1 MTKAE
6 RQEKRQQQEL
16 RREAKKKAAEDKRE
30 AKKAERAKTATDR
43 KSRALGFIQV
53 AWVCELMLLM
63 LVVSVY
69 VVVLS
74 PVRLELFGRLLTPLI
89 GAILAEG
96 LAAFAGPN
104 VKRWLKGK
112 YGKSEEGP
120 GTR

>member
-1 MTKAE
+1 MTKVEREAKRKAQREAAE
-6 RQEKRQQQEL
+6 RKREAAEL
-16 RREAKKKAAEDKRE
+16 RRET
-30 AKKAERAKTATDR
+30 KKAERAEKATDR

-69 VVVLS
+69 VAVLS

-112 YGKSEEGP
+112 YGKDNSP
-120 GTR
+120 

>member
-1 MTKAE
+1 MTKEQREANRKLKE
-6 RQEKRQQQEL
+6 ELAKARKQASEEKREQ
-16 RREAKKKAAEDKRE
+16 
-30 AKKAERAKTATDR
+30 KKAERAAGATDR

-112 YGKSEEGP
+112 YGKPEA
-120 GTR
+120 

>member
-1 MTKAE
+1 MTKAQRE
-6 RQEKRQQQEL
+6 EN
-16 RREAKKKAAEDKRE
+16 RRAREEAAEAKRE
-30 AKKAERAKTATDR
+30 AKQAERAEKAEGR

-74 PVRLELFGRLLTPLI
+74 PVRLELFGSLLKPLI

-96 LAAFAGPN
+96 IAAFAGPN

-112 YGKSEEGP
+112 YGKP
-120 GTR
+120 GQDTP

>member
-6 RQEKRQQQEL
+6 R
-16 RREAKKKAAEDKRE
+16 EAKRRAREEAAAARKKAAEDKRE
-30 AKKAERAKTATDR
+30 AKQAERAEKATDR

-112 YGKSEEGP
+112 YGKPEA
-120 GTR
+120 

>member
-1 MTKAE
+1 MTKAQRE
-6 RQEKRQQQEL
+6 ANRKLKEELAKARKQAAEEKREQ
-16 RREAKKKAAEDKRE
+16 KKD
-30 AKKAERAKTATDR
+30 ERAAGATAR

-69 VVVLS
+69 VVVLD

-112 YGKSEEGP
+112 YGKQDF
-120 GTR
+120 GT

>member
-6 RQEKRQQQEL
+6 REEKRKA
-16 RREAKKKAAEDKRE
+16 REEAARAKRE
-30 AKKAERAKTATDR
+30 QKQDERAEKAEGR

-63 LVVSVY
+63 LIVSVY

-112 YGKSEEGP
+112 YGKSDNT
-120 GTR
+120 GT

>member
-6 RQEKRQQQEL
+6 R
-16 RREAKKKAAEDKRE
+16 EAKRKARQEADMLKRE
-30 AKKAERAKTATDR
+30 AAAERREEKQAERAENATAR

-74 PVRLELFGRLLTPLI
+74 PVKLELFGSLLKPLI

-104 VKRWLKGK
+104 VKRWLQGRNGK
-112 YGKSEEGP
+112 DTPQS
-120 GTR
+120 

>member
-6 RQEKRQQQEL
+6 REAKRKEKQAAA
-16 RREAKKKAAEDKRE
+16 EAKKRAADAKRE
-30 AKKAERAKTATDR
+30 QKKAERAEKATDR

-112 YGKSEEGP
+112 YGKTDNTGN
-120 GTR
+120 